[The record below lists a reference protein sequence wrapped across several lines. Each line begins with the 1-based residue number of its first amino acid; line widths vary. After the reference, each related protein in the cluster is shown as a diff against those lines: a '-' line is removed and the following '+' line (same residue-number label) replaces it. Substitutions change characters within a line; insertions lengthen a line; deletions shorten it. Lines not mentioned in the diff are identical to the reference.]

1 MRERLSDRQGAE
13 YYYFIGRWQLTK
25 NNYILFRNKQ
35 GLIQSNRVLAGERVR
50 ACDNC
55 DSYFS
60 KKNLFRK
67 YNYIYNIYI
76 IYIVKQNSIIFLI
89 VTTVTVCV
97 EGIEKDNG

>member
-1 MRERLSDRQGAE
+1 MRERLLDRQGAE
-13 YYYFIGRWQLTK
+13 YYYSIRGWQLTK
-25 NNYILFRNKQ
+25 NTYILFHNKQ
-35 GLIQSNRVLAGERVR
+35 GLIQSNRVLAGERER

-76 IYIVKQNSIIFLI
+76 LYI
-89 VTTVTVCV
+89 
-97 EGIEKDNG
+97 